1 MAQDHTQ
8 LIASTAIVVVANE
21 KHTVVVCP
29 QSHAVLE
36 EAAETIC
43 CLVNAVS
50 MCQSTFNFDDFL
62 LLSDIIILVGKERW
76 IVYKLPDPNYLCPKC
91 QTCTSTCTCTPDLN
105 WMSLIK
111 LQHKSRFWSRGNR
124 LCGLIA
130 NCQSRE
136 VITQKSKHNIMC
148 WAVLKATI
156 R

>member
-62 LLSDIIILVGKERW
+62 LLSDIIILVGKE
-76 IVYKLPDPNYLCPKC
+76 
-91 QTCTSTCTCTPDLN
+91 TSYQIQIICAQN
-105 WMSLIK
+105 
-111 LQHKSRFWSRGNR
+111 
-124 LCGLIA
+124 
-130 NCQSRE
+130 
-136 VITQKSKHNIMC
+136 VKHVHVHVHAHQI
-148 WAVLKATI
+148 
-156 R
+156 